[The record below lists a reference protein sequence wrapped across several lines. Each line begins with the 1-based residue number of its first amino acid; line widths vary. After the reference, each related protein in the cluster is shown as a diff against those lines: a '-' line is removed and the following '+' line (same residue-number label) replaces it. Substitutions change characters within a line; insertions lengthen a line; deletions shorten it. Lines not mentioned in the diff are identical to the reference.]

1 VSKASFPEPEFP
13 AIKNN
18 RPVWFIFPDIIIS
31 FRIRLYYSDKDVA
44 DVIAKML
51 DA

>member
-1 VSKASFPEPEFP
+1 M
-13 AIKNN
+13 
-18 RPVWFIFPDIIIS
+18 IFRVNIGIS